1 MTRPGKRSI
10 TAGIYQV
17 ATGRELRV
25 HSGPDVDNLLD
36 SLLSRD
42 GDVPLEFRA
51 TELRAVV
58 ARQRDGLRRCDAR
71 HVDWGLHHQPGDR
84 DRC

>member
-10 TAGIYQV
+10 TAAIYQV

-25 HSGPDVDNLLD
+25 HFGQDVDNLLA

-42 GDVPLEFRA
+42 GEERLEARA
-51 TELRAVV
+51 EVLRGTLLERGWINA
-58 ARQRDGLRRCDAR
+58 
-71 HVDWGLHHQPGDR
+71 
-84 DRC
+84 